1 MRPDGAMCAA
11 ILVGGFDLL
20 LWAGAALVWHALNNM
35 RASRPCRLGVGLVVA
50 TQLASSLSYFG
61 NGGMP
66 RLGWMWLIETVFYFM
81 MLYLLYHMALLLS
94 TCRR

>member
-1 MRPDGAMCAA
+1 MRPDGAVCAA

-20 LWAGAALVWHALNNM
+20 LWAGAVLVWHALNNM
-35 RASRPCRLGVGLVVA
+35 RASRPCQLGVGLVVA
-50 TQLASSLSYFG
+50 AQLASSLSHFS
-61 NGGMP
+61 NGGTP
-66 RLGWMWLIETVFYFM
+66 QLGWVWLMETVFYFM